1 MRFQKSDRN
10 EAAAPGGERPHD
22 PDQMLIPYAVFR
34 EIVQRMCVYDTN
46 GILTDID
53 ADTESMTGRD
63 IVGMHMDEVA
73 RKLHF
78 RAPGGAPIPP
88 LHLPPRQALAGT
100 PVRDMPLVI
109 ADKHGA
115 DRAILMT
122 AHPLQ
127 KEGGVIGA
135 LVTWEDDPGG
145 FTGTGSSSSAAEDA
159 QNLML
164 QEVVDQMPVG
174 VILAEAPS
182 GRLAFTNQRIREIWR
197 VPLPPI
203 GSLPEDWGMSGF
215 HLDWRPYE
223 INEWPL
229 SRSLATGEVVRNDEI
244 EILRGDKTKG
254 AVSVSSA
261 PVRDMNGVMRYGVVT
276 FTDITERK
284 MAEEELTRLNAA
296 LERSNQEL
304 EQFAYIASHDLREP
318 LRMVAS
324 FSQLLSQRY
333 SGKMDA
339 DADEFINYIIDGATR
354 MDSLVNDL
362 LEYSRV
368 TSQAKPFAPTNL
380 NQVIGEVTKN
390 LSVMI
395 EESGADVRWGV
406 LPVVVAERSQMFQL
420 FQNLISNAIKFRGAE
435 TPSIRIRTQ
444 NLGMEWLICVS
455 DNGIGIDPD
464 YHAKIFEIFQRLHS
478 REKYP
483 GTGIGLAICRKIVEH
498 HGGRIWV
505 ESGEGKGSTFSFT
518 IPIRDDPGATA

>member
-1 MRFQKSDRN
+1 MNSQKKGQ
-10 EAAAPGGERPHD
+10 EKAADAGETRPHD
-22 PDQMLIPYAVFR
+22 PDQLLIPYAVFR
-34 EIVQRMCVYDTN
+34 EIVQRMFVYDAN
-46 GILTDID
+46 GVLTDID
-53 ADTESMTGRD
+53 TATESITGRE
-63 IVGMHMDEVA
+63 IVSMHMDEVA

-78 RAPGGAPIPP
+78 RTPGGSPIPS
-88 LHLPPRQALAGT
+88 LQLPPRRALEGT

-109 ADKHGA
+109 ADKDGN
-115 DRAILMT
+115 DRTILLS

-127 KEGGVIGA
+127 KEGEVIGA
-135 LVTWEDDPGG
+135 LVTWEDDHQGLSE
-145 FTGTGSSSSAAEDA
+145 TGPSSVLQKDQEI
-159 QNLML
+159 LML

-197 VPLPPI
+197 APLPPT
-203 GSLPEDWGMSGF
+203 GSLPEDWGMNGF

-223 INEWPL
+223 IGEWPL

-261 PVRDMNGVMRYGVVT
+261 PVRDRNGVMRYGVVT

-284 MAEEELTRLNAA
+284 LAEEELTRLNAA
-296 LERSNQEL
+296 LARSNQEL
-304 EQFAYIASHDLREP
+304 EQFAYVASHDLREP

-354 MDSLVNDL
+354 MDLLVNDL

-368 TSQAKPFAPTNL
+368 TSQGKPFAPINL
-380 NQVIGEVTKN
+380 NLVVSDVSRN
-390 LSVMI
+390 LAVAI

-406 LPVVVAERSQMFQL
+406 LPEVVADRSQMFQL
-420 FQNLISNAIKFRGAE
+420 FQNLISNAIKFRGPE
-435 TPSIRIRTQ
+435 TPSIRIKTQ
-444 NLGMEWLICVS
+444 NLGNEWLICVS
-455 DNGIGIDPD
+455 DNGIGIDPG

-483 GTGIGLAICRKIVEH
+483 GTGIGLAICRKIIEH

-518 IPIRDDPGATA
+518 IPIRDEQEATS